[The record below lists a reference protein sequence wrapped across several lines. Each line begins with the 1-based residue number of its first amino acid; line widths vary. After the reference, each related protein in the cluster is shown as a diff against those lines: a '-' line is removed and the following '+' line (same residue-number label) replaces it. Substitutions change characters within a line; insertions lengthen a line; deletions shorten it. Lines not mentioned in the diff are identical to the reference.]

1 MCSIQSFTP
10 KTNAME
16 LLDIKETL
24 DRRIDEISSLVAIT
38 NKSSVLVIKQF
49 PHDKDEITLIPPPLE
64 SISNVLCFVELGS
77 SKIAE
82 AVINMMDGIVD
93 YIIVDEDLKLV
104 QSQNIIDACVDKTKK
119 SKLFFFSDT
128 EAWINAALTFIQQV
142 CNGIYDKKIA
152 VLGEG
157 ILFQAFS
164 QKLKNMGS
172 TLVGKNDIDLADLV
186 VGANIKKQLE
196 LPIIKLKP
204 GVIFFDLGLGNFSP
218 ETINRGIEEGAT
230 FYRSDMRAGISS
242 TVLRILET
250 DYLLRNMMGTTK
262 IAGVEV
268 AAGGVIGA
276 EGAIILD
283 DISKPSYLFGVANGD
298 GTFKKQL
305 SKADEERIKIIQNII

>member
-1 MCSIQSFTP
+1 
-10 KTNAME
+10 ME
-16 LLDIKETL
+16 LLDIKGTL
-24 DRRIDEISSLVAIT
+24 EQRLDEISSLVAST
-38 NKSSVLVIKQF
+38 NKASVLVIKQF
-49 PHDKDEITLIPPPLE
+49 PQDKDEVTLIPPPLE

-77 SKIAE
+77 SEIAE
-82 AVINMMDGIVD
+82 EVIKIMDGNVD
-93 YIIVDEDLKLV
+93 YIIIDEDLKLV
-104 QSQNIIDACVDKTKK
+104 QSRNIIETCVNTTKK

-128 EAWINAALTFIQQV
+128 EAWINAALTFIQQISK
-142 CNGIYDKKIA
+142 GIFDKKIA

-172 TLVGKNDIDLADLV
+172 NLVENNSIESVDLV
-186 VGANIKKQLE
+186 VGANIKKQLD
-196 LPIIKLKP
+196 LPNITLKP
-204 GVIFFDLGLGNFSP
+204 GVVFFDLGLGNFSP
-218 ETINRGIEEGAT
+218 ATIKRGVDEGAV

-283 DISKPSYLFGVANGD
+283 DISKPSYIFGVANGD

-305 SKADEERIKIIQNII
+305 SKEDEERIKIIQNII